1 MSVLL
6 NEMTSGELE
15 PADFI
20 DKDENLNAMANE
32 RRPLI
37 DQNPHVRV
45 DIEAIKLN
53 VRAPDLLRLVD
64 HNPEARVEIVVGA
77 INLNFSAA
85 EPPPV
90 TDQESDAEDVNENKI
105 KAQSL
110 RIIDEDPEKKLFLQ
124 NWETERSDLNKKIN
138 SKSTDVITVKA
149 DLYQFIGL
157 YSVFQGVILTA
168 VAQSSALSCNIS
180 WAPGL
185 LSLFAS
191 VVTLA
196 SVYSKLDYYHNQKNI
211 VDDWKNGEANLTSQ
225 IDDFKINGDI
235 PDKRNQSD
243 SNWQKKR
250 RKREQSFEMALTMTT
265 LAIFSLIVFASC
277 FVILCPKLR

>member
-6 NEMTSGELE
+6 NEMTSRKIE

-20 DKDENLNAMANE
+20 DKDENLKAMANE
-32 RRPLI
+32 RRRLI

-53 VRAPDLLRLVD
+53 VRTPDLLRVVD

-85 EPPPV
+85 KPPPV
-90 TDQESDAEDVNENKI
+90 TDQESDTDKKNENKS
-105 KAQSL
+105 KARTL
-110 RIIDEDPEKKLFLQ
+110 RMIDEDPEKKLLLQ
-124 NWETERSDLNKKIN
+124 NWERERSDLNKKIK

-168 VAQSSALSCNIS
+168 VAESNALSCNIS

-196 SVYSKLDYYHNQKNI
+196 SVYSKLHYYHDQKNI
-211 VDDWKNGEANLTSQ
+211 VHDWENGEAVSVIWLE
-225 IDDFKINGDI
+225 
-235 PDKRNQSD
+235 RAD
-243 SNWQKKR
+243 SVSAR
-250 RKREQSFEMALTMTT
+250 LFPY
-265 LAIFSLIVFASC
+265 SLPIICS
-277 FVILCPKLR
+277 L

>member
-15 PADFI
+15 PAHFRDE
-20 DKDENLNAMANE
+20 DENLNAMANE
-32 RRPLI
+32 RRRLI

-53 VRAPDLLRLVD
+53 VRAPELLRLVD
-64 HNPEARVEIVVGA
+64 HNPEARVEIAVGA

-90 TDQESDAEDVNENKI
+90 TVQESDAVSGNENES
-105 KAQSL
+105 KARSL
-110 RIIDEDPEKKLFLQ
+110 RIIDEDPEKKLFLK
-124 NWETERSDLNKKIN
+124 NCETERSDLNKKIL

-168 VAQSSALSCNIS
+168 VAQSNALSCNIS

-196 SVYSKLDYYHNQKNI
+196 SVYSKLSYYHNQKNW
-211 VDDWKNGEANLTSQ
+211 VDDWKNGELVSVIWLERA
-225 IDDFKINGDI
+225 
-235 PDKRNQSD
+235 D
-243 SNWQKKR
+243 S
-250 RKREQSFEMALTMTT
+250 
-265 LAIFSLIVFASC
+265 VFARLFPYSLPIIC
-277 FVILCPKLR
+277 SL

>member
-1 MSVLL
+1 
-6 NEMTSGELE
+6 MTSGELE
-15 PADFI
+15 PADFR
-20 DKDENLNAMANE
+20 DKDENLNAMANDC
-32 RRPLI
+32 RRLI

-45 DIEAIKLN
+45 DI
-53 VRAPDLLRLVD
+53 
-64 HNPEARVEIVVGA
+64 GA

-90 TDQESDAEDVNENKI
+90 TDQESDADDVDENKL
-105 KAQSL
+105 KAHSL

-124 NWETERSDLNKKIN
+124 NWEKERSDFNKKIN

-168 VAQSSALSCNIS
+168 VAQSNALSCNIS

-196 SVYSKLDYYHNQKNI
+196 SVYSKLDYYHNQKNT
-211 VDDWKNGEANLTSQ
+211 VEDLKNVERVSVIWLERA
-225 IDDFKINGDI
+225 
-235 PDKRNQSD
+235 D
-243 SNWQKKR
+243 S
-250 RKREQSFEMALTMTT
+250 
-265 LAIFSLIVFASC
+265 VFARL
-277 FVILCPKLR
+277 FP

>member
-1 MSVLL
+1 MWVLL

-32 RRPLI
+32 RRRLK

-53 VRAPDLLRLVD
+53 VRAPELLRLVD
-64 HNPEARVEIVVGA
+64 HNPEATVEIVVGA

-90 TDQESDAEDVNENKI
+90 TDQESDADDVNENKI

-180 WAPGL
+180 WAHGL

-196 SVYSKLDYYHNQKNI
+196 SVYSKLYYYHNQKNI
-211 VDDWKNGEANLTSQ
+211 VDDWRNGEAVSVIWLERVNS
-225 IDDFKINGDI
+225 
-235 PDKRNQSD
+235 
-243 SNWQKKR
+243 
-250 RKREQSFEMALTMTT
+250 
-265 LAIFSLIVFASC
+265 VFGRL
-277 FVILCPKLR
+277 FP

>member
-1 MSVLL
+1 
-6 NEMTSGELE
+6 MTNGELE
-15 PADFI
+15 PADFR
-20 DKDENLNAMANE
+20 DMDENLIAMANE
-32 RRPLI
+32 PRRLI

-53 VRAPDLLRLVD
+53 VRAPGLLRPVD

-85 EPPPV
+85 ETPPV
-90 TDQESDAEDVNENKI
+90 TDQKSDADVGNENEI
-105 KAQSL
+105 LAHSL

-124 NWETERSDLNKKIN
+124 NGETERSDLNKKIN

-168 VAQSSALSCNIS
+168 VAHSNALSCNIS

-196 SVYSKLDYYHNQKNI
+196 SVYSKLDDYHDQKNI
-211 VDDWKNGEANLTSQ
+211 LDDWKNAERVSVIWLERA
-225 IDDFKINGDI
+225 
-235 PDKRNQSD
+235 D
-243 SNWQKKR
+243 S
-250 RKREQSFEMALTMTT
+250 
-265 LAIFSLIVFASC
+265 VFA
-277 FVILCPKLR
+277 CPFP